1 MLPTSKLGKAILCI
15 VTIACMYFAYKS
27 LLAEQLAN
35 AQLATFSSDYE
46 PGSDGYCIDS
56 IMYQHPSW
64 SYDKAEDY
72 LFLDD
77 STFNMKY
84 NEK

>member
-1 MLPTSKLGKAILCI
+1 MLPTSKLGKAILGI
-15 VTIACMYFAYKS
+15 VTIVCIYLTYNS

-35 AQLATFSSDYE
+35 KQIDEFHTDCVE
-46 PGSDGYCIDS
+46 GSDCYYIELT
-56 IMYQHPSW
+56 MYNHPSW

-72 LFLDD
+72 VFLSD